1 MQTPPPFSPPG
12 APPKKS
18 NSPLLIV
25 IIVVLC
31 VLIPCGGLIALG
43 YYGFNLFG
51 KTVGPMAS
59 CVLMFEGARAS
70 IVDYKDAHEGKL
82 PNAATW
88 QDDIKP
94 YYKKWFDTKAK
105 EAGPFAPPGP
115 DAEWGCKAEGKTTGI
130 AFNSDLGGKKW
141 DDIKDHRTT
150 VLIFEID
157 SAMKNAHQPYK
168 ERSKKGSPKIMGEE
182 RGWIDFPM
190 EGSSDSFD

>member
-70 IVDYKDAHEGKL
+70 IVDYKNEHEGKL
-82 PNAATW
+82 PNADYLGANGFYMGCHQYLTE
-88 QDDIKP
+88 DDLS
-94 YYKKWFDTKAK
+94 YMVQAFD
-105 EAGPFAPPGP
+105 ES
-115 DAEWGCKAEGKTTGI
+115 I
-130 AFNSDLGGKKW
+130 ADL
-141 DDIKDHRTT
+141 T
-150 VLIFEID
+150 
-157 SAMKNAHQPYK
+157 A
-168 ERSKKGSPKIMGEE
+168 
-182 RGWIDFPM
+182 
-190 EGSSDSFD
+190 